1 MSNGK
6 SKSLAKRTQSEKVL
20 RDKALR
26 IASDPKFDGYERGSA
41 SMVCKFFDKKS
52 S

>member
-26 IASDPKFDGYERGSA
+26 IASDPKFDGYERGST